1 MKDKKNARMAE
12 KKSITQG
19 ASTYGTVSKS
29 NSNDN
34 SFEDDDAYDP
44 YAMRSSGI
52 GRGSNNGSPSTKYG
66 GDAHDD
72 STNKTFPSRRRRLVD
87 HLSKWRLNAKNKRS
101 ERSALANFVIDW
113 TLPIFACY
121 IGISVVIL
129 MTDPNEPAFSGSFVK
144 AFYFVAVTI
153 MAIGY
158 GDYYPVSDGGKI
170 YIMVLIFTGIVI
182 VASVFDRL
190 TMWFLVKAKDV
201 RGKLE
206 EKRSREIEEDLV
218 TLREAIVSS
227 HKMKGTEEYE
237 PNLLQKGSH
246 EKSTQK
252 VTEDI
257 QSMRKNSVWYAVGM
271 LLAVVISGAAI
282 FHAIEGHTYLDCI
295 YWAVVTTTTVGYG
308 DIYPVTDPGRLF
320 TCAYGLCS
328 IGLVTYSLS
337 LIAKNTLYQ
346 SLEDESAVES
356 FQLTAQTLIDIGGK
370 KGYASEFDFLVAML
384 LASGKVDSEDVEEI
398 RRKFMRL
405 DINGDKQLD
414 YRDLLGG
421 DLSSQGGATTLS
433 RAAPRP
439 GTPER
444 KLIPKE

>member
-34 SFEDDDAYDP
+34 SFEEDDAYDP

-72 STNKTFPSRRRRLVD
+72 STNKTFPFRRRRLVD
-87 HLSKWRLNAKNKRS
+87 NLSKWRLNAKNKRS

-252 VTEDI
+252 VNEDI
-257 QSMRKNSVWYAVGM
+257 QSMR
-271 LLAVVISGAAI
+271 
-282 FHAIEGHTYLDCI
+282 T
-295 YWAVVTTTTVGYG
+295 
-308 DIYPVTDPGRLF
+308 
-320 TCAYGLCS
+320 
-328 IGLVTYSLS
+328 
-337 LIAKNTLYQ
+337 
-346 SLEDESAVES
+346 
-356 FQLTAQTLIDIGGK
+356 
-370 KGYASEFDFLVAML
+370 
-384 LASGKVDSEDVEEI
+384 
-398 RRKFMRL
+398 
-405 DINGDKQLD
+405 
-414 YRDLLGG
+414 
-421 DLSSQGGATTLS
+421 
-433 RAAPRP
+433 
-439 GTPER
+439 
-444 KLIPKE
+444 IPKKSW

>member
-1 MKDKKNARMAE
+1 
-12 KKSITQG
+12 
-19 ASTYGTVSKS
+19 
-29 NSNDN
+29 
-34 SFEDDDAYDP
+34 
-44 YAMRSSGI
+44 
-52 GRGSNNGSPSTKYG
+52 
-66 GDAHDD
+66 
-72 STNKTFPSRRRRLVD
+72 
-87 HLSKWRLNAKNKRS
+87 LSKWRLNAKNKRS

-252 VTEDI
+252 VNEDI

-271 LLAVVISGAAI
+271 LLVVVISGAAI